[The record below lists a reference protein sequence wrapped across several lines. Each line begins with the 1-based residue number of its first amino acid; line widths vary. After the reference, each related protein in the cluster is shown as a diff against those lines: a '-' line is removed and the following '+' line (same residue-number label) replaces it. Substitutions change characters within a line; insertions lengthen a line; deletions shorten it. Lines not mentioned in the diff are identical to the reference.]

1 MQTLQGGSRFEE
13 IVRKWHDL
21 AQRRLDYF
29 TELYR
34 SGRWRHYYT
43 QERFAVRML
52 DVIRAAKAW
61 SDLAAKPRAKRPPE
75 RDDDMRSAA

>member
-21 AQRRLDYF
+21 AERRLDYF

-52 DVIRAAKAW
+52 DVIRAAKTW
-61 SDLAAKPRAKRPPE
+61 SDLAARTGAERPPR